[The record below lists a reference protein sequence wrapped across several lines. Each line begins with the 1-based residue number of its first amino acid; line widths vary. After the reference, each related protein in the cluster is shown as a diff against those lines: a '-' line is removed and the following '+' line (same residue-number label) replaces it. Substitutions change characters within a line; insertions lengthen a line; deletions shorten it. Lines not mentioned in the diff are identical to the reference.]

1 MNIDYGDVAQVA
13 KATDKLLKRWRSAYV
28 DMRKAGIARG
38 KLDGHATRARI
49 TSANARHARA
59 AEAFDKVD
67 AELREWAETVDP
79 VNVDALKCDKCYGL
93 GHAFGCGACGD
104 TGLAA

>member
-1 MNIDYGDVAQVA
+1 MSAEIDYGDVSHVA
-13 KATDKLLKRWRSAYV
+13 KATDKLLKRWKSAYL

-59 AEAFDKVD
+59 AEAFDKID
-67 AELREWAETVDP
+67 AELREWAETADP
-79 VNVDALKCDKCYGL
+79 I
-93 GHAFGCGACGD
+93 D
-104 TGLAA
+104 TEELEKWKRENL

>member
-1 MNIDYGDVAQVA
+1 MTIDYGDVAEVA
-13 KATDKLLKRWRSAYV
+13 KATDNLLKRWRAAYV

-38 KLDGHATRARI
+38 KLDGHSTRARI
-49 TSANARHARA
+49 TSANAKAQRA
-59 AEAFDKVD
+59 SEAFDKVD
-67 AELREWAETVDP
+67 AELREWAATVDP

-104 TGLAA
+104 TGLSA